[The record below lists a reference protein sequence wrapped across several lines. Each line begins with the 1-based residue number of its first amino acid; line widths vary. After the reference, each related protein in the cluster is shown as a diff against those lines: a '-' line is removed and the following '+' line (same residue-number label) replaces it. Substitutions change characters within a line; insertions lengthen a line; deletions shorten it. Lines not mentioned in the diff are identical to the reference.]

1 MQLFSVLFVILV
13 AGALGGVVNAILSEN
28 GFVIPRKITI
38 NNSNTA
44 GIWRPGYLG
53 NIFVGAIAAVISWG
67 LYGPFS
73 SAYLFGSSTTSDN
86 QTQLYGI
93 TLSAFVGAILVGVGG
108 AKWLSDE
115 VDKRLLKAAASE
127 AAKKEGSPQ
136 AANQIL
142 ASSPTEALSVAKKM
156 PST

>member
-1 MQLFSVLFVILV
+1 MSLLSVLIVVFI
-13 AGALGGVVNAILSEN
+13 AGGIGGAVNALLSEN
-28 GFVIPRKITI
+28 GFILPKKLPV
-38 NNSNTA
+38 NGANGA

-53 NIFVGAIAAVISWG
+53 NIVIGAVAAVISWG

-73 SAYLFGSSTTSDN
+73 TAYLFGSSPTPESVA
-86 QTQLYGI
+86 QQFGL

-127 AAKKEGSPQ
+127 AAKKEPSPE
-136 AANQIL
+136 ASTQIL
-142 ASSPTEALSVAKKM
+142 AASPAEALNVARRM
-156 PST
+156 

>member
-1 MQLFSVLFVILV
+1 MSLISVLIVVFI
-13 AGALGGVVNAILSEN
+13 AGAIGGAVNALLSDN
-28 GFVIPRKITI
+28 GFTMPKKSPT
-38 NNSNTA
+38 NGANGA

-53 NIFVGAIAAVISWG
+53 NIVIGAVAAVISWG

-73 SAYLFGSSTTSDN
+73 AAYLLGSSLTPETAP
-86 QTQLYGI
+86 QRFGI

-127 AAKKEGSPQ
+127 AAKKEASPEVS
-136 AANQIL
+136 AQIL
-142 ASSPTEALSVAKKM
+142 ASSPAEALNVARKM
-156 PST
+156 

>member
-1 MQLFSVLFVILV
+1 MSLSLVLIVVFV
-13 AGALGGVVNAILSEN
+13 AGALGGLVNALLSEN
-28 GFVIPRKITI
+28 GFILPKKQLADRSGKEE
-38 NNSNTA
+38 

-53 NIFVGAIAAVISWG
+53 NILVGAVAAVISWG

-73 SAYLFGSSTTSDN
+73 STVLFGASIPEAV
-86 QTQLYGI
+86 LPHI

-127 AAKKEGSPQ
+127 AAKKEASVDVSR
-136 AANQIL
+136 QIAL
-142 ASSPTEALSVAKKM
+142 SSPAGALSIARGM
-156 PST
+156 